1 LRESTSLYNVEI
13 SAGSLLQRESCEIA
27 RLLLDGAD
35 KEMWYRALVVEN
47 VLQKSSPTSSKRMS
61 RLIRN
66 RLEAM
71 TPELWTLVSEGN
83 MEVSTQALL
92 AAAIKHSKLLEDFI
106 NEVVRIHYRTY
117 KSHLMANDWKNF
129 FEECEQRDSGLAE
142 RSETTKMKMAQV
154 VFRILAEA
162 KIIHDTKSMKLLP
175 FQVVPE
181 VRNYLLDHG
190 EDETLRCMEFAS

>member
-1 LRESTSLYNVEI
+1 MKKASSIYNVEI
-13 SAGSLLQRESCEIA
+13 SAGSLLQRESREIA
-27 RLLLDGAD
+27 RLLLDGSD

-71 TPELWTLVSEGN
+71 TPELWTLVAEGN

-106 NEVVRIHYRTY
+106 NEVARIHYRTY
-117 KSHLMANDWKNF
+117 KSHLTANDWKNF
-129 FEECEQRDSGLAE
+129 FEECEQRDPALAE
-142 RSETTKMKMAQV
+142 RSDTTKKKMAQV

-162 KIIHDTKSMKLLP
+162 KIIDDTKSMKLLP

-181 VRNYLLDHG
+181 VRNYLLAHG
-190 EDETLRCMEFAS
+190 EDEILRCMEFAL

>member
-1 LRESTSLYNVEI
+1 
-13 SAGSLLQRESCEIA
+13 
-27 RLLLDGAD
+27 
-35 KEMWYRALVVEN
+35 M
-47 VLQKSSPTSSKRMS
+47 QKSSPSSARRMA

-71 TPELWTLVSEGN
+71 SPEYWDLVSEGN
-83 MEVSTQALL
+83 MEVCTQALL

-106 NEVVRIHYRTY
+106 NEVVRMHYRTY
-117 KSHLMANDWKNF
+117 KSHITANDWKNF
-129 FEECEQRDSGLAE
+129 FEECEHRDPALVE
-142 RSETTKMKMAQV
+142 RSVTTKKKMAQV

-162 KIIHDTKSMKLLP
+162 KIIDDTKSMKLLP

-190 EDETLRCMEFAS
+190 EDEILRCMEFAS